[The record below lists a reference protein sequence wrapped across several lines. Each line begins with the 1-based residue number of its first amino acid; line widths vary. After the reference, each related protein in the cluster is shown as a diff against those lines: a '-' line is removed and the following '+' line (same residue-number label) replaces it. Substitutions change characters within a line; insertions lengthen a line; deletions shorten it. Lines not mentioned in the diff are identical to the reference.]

1 MLYIY
6 NFVDELSQKRMIENT
21 STTAHFLRAE
31 IMEILRKIVFLIN
44 APSY

>member
-21 STTAHFLRAE
+21 STTAHFLGAE
-31 IMEILRKIVFLIN
+31 IIEILRKTVFY
-44 APSY
+44 APSH